1 MIPAGA
7 RSFGSACQCQFLG
20 RVAVPACF
28 GRQRCLRRGRY
39 GSSMCS
45 VIGPER
51 TRMLDAIGARFCQDH
66 GNGLGESGVRYFFA
80 PGRINLVGAHLDY
93 SGGDVM
99 PMAVDRGIYAG
110 VKLRSD
116 GRIRLR
122 SIDQE
127 LEIDVR
133 VDEVGDQAKPGW
145 AWGGYPLGIFR
156 SFQREHGLV
165 QGFDAVYAGDLPM
178 ASGLSSSAAIEVV
191 TAMALNEIHSVG
203 LSREQIAIMAHRA
216 ENDFVGVRCGIMDQY
231 ASALGKPG
239 HVLWMRCQGPR
250 WEHVPFDPDACEVL
264 VMNTEKPRKLA
275 ASGFNERVAEC
286 AAAHEV
292 LCQNVRPLPNLAA
305 FSITELESCEA
316 AMEPVL
322 YRRARHV
329 VTEMARIAAGVAA
342 LRLHDYAVLGAQ
354 LNASHMSTSTDYGV
368 SCEELDVITEAARA
382 CDAVF
387 GARLTGAGFGGC
399 AIALVQPGHGDEV
412 AAHVREVFKERF
424 SVVPGF
430 DLLRIGGGPGEITA

>member
-1 MIPAGA
+1 MI
-7 RSFGSACQCQFLG
+7 
-20 RVAVPACF
+20 
-28 GRQRCLRRGRY
+28 
-39 GSSMCS
+39 S
-45 VIGPER
+45 VTAPER
-51 TRMLDAIGARFCQDH
+51 TRLLDAIEARFCQDR
-66 GNGLGESGVRYFFA
+66 GNGSNANGVRYFFA

-110 VKLRSD
+110 VRLRND

-127 LEIDVR
+127 LEVEVR
-133 VDEVGDQAKPGW
+133 VDEVGDKAQPDW

-156 SFQREHGLV
+156 SFQREHGLNL
-165 QGFDAVYAGDLPM
+165 GFDAVFVGNLPM

-203 LSREQIAIMAHRA
+203 LSREQIASMAHRA
-216 ENDFVGVRCGIMDQY
+216 ENNFVGVRCGIMDQY
-231 ASALGKPG
+231 ASALGQPG

-275 ASGFNERVAEC
+275 ASGFNERVAQC
-286 AAAHEV
+286 AAAHDV
-292 LCQNVRPLPNLAA
+292 LCKNVRELPNLAA

-316 AMEPVL
+316 TMDPVL

-342 LRLHDYAVLGAQ
+342 LRAHDYAVLGAQ
-354 LNASHMSTSTDYGV
+354 LNASHISTATDYEV
-368 SCEELDVITEAARA
+368 SCEELDVITDAARA

-399 AIALVQPGHGDEV
+399 AIALIQPGHRDEV
-412 AAHVREVFKERF
+412 AAHVREVFEERF

-430 DLLRIGGGPGEITA
+430 DLLRIGGGPGEITE